1 MEENDDHGICLSVFQ
16 RIGLSWAPNVWRP
29 ESQQG
34 GELLTLKK
42 SFTGSTLR
50 LPDLADWNY
59 FCLQFDRW
67 GVAPNPTLKNKACS
81 EGRWLLRQGSTGR
94 RVLGPLLSLPLPV
107 SPPLDQRWVLTD
119 SCQQDREARSFF
131 SLSLCRENRELVF
144 LTLKENYQ
152 RGDRFVT
159 CRNIESLSHALGS
172 NGVL

>member
-29 ESQQG
+29 ESQRG

-81 EGRWLLRQGSTGR
+81 EGRWHLRQGSIGR
-94 RVLGPLLSLPLPV
+94 RVLGPLLSLPLPG
-107 SPPLDQRWVLTD
+107 QGAG
-119 SCQQDREARSFF
+119 ARAPWKTQLRDMLPTEQVCEGVTASRLHPWILASVFGEESNFPSF
-131 SLSLCRENRELVF
+131 
-144 LTLKENYQ
+144 
-152 RGDRFVT
+152 
-159 CRNIESLSHALGS
+159 
-172 NGVL
+172 